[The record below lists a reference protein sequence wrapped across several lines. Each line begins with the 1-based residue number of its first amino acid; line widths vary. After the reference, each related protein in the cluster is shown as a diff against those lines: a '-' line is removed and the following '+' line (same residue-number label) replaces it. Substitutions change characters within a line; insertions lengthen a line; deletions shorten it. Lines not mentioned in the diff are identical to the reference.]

1 MCDLLLVTL
10 TPTQP
15 LAAQERTGMDDQA
28 RVIGRR
34 VRYWRTRRNLD
45 RQRFAD
51 MVGRSTSWV
60 DKIEKGERTLLRLP
74 MLERVA
80 EALSIDPTALTDSSA
95 AQRAADCVDAV
106 EVQAIRAALGRY
118 PSVAAPESNWRCTTL
133 NTVTG
138 QLVYVE
144 HAWSLSHFT
153 VVSQHLPRLLGDAQ
167 AVVLT
172 ASAADQVAA
181 HRALVVAYRLAS
193 SMLLKFNANDIAWLA
208 ADRAMQT
215 ALAVDDTVALARAT
229 RSVAR
234 AMSSSGRRTDA
245 VAVLMG
251 MADRMRPQLPAREHE
266 LRSLYGMLF
275 LAASIAA
282 ARQDDA
288 ALAFAMHQEAE
299 AAADRMGPRHDT
311 HQTSFGRA
319 NVAVHRVAALVRLH
333 EGGRALEYAQG
344 IDTALLGALPPERK
358 ANYLLDIAQALVEM
372 GRYSDAVRTLGEAEH
387 VAAEEVRCRPLAHG
401 LLRSL
406 VDTTS
411 GESSRL
417 VRQMAIRAGLPA

>member
-1 MCDLLLVTL
+1 
-10 TPTQP
+10 
-15 LAAQERTGMDDQA
+15 
-28 RVIGRR
+28 
-34 VRYWRTRRNLD
+34 
-45 RQRFAD
+45 
-51 MVGRSTSWV
+51 
-60 DKIEKGERTLLRLP
+60 LP
-74 MLERVA
+74 RKQGTVEYFCW
-80 EALSIDPTALTDSSA
+80 SS
-95 AQRAADCVDAV
+95 
-106 EVQAIRAALGRY
+106 
-118 PSVAAPESNWRCTTL
+118 
-133 NTVTG
+133 
-138 QLVYVE
+138 
-144 HAWSLSHFT
+144 SHFT
-153 VVSQHLPRLLGDAQ
+153 VVSQHLPRLLGNAQ
-167 AVVLT
+167 IVVLT
-172 ASAADQVAA
+172 TSAADQVAA
-181 HRALVVAYRLAS
+181 HRALVGAYRLAS

-208 ADRAMQT
+208 ADRAMQV

-234 AMSSSGRRTDA
+234 AMSSSGQRTEA

-251 MADRMRPQLPAREHE
+251 MADRMRPQLPAWEHA

-344 IDTALLGALPPERK
+344 IDMALVGTLPPERK
-358 ANYLLDIAQALVEM
+358 ANYLLDLTQALVQV

-406 VDTTS
+406 LDTTS
-411 GESSRL
+411 GEPGRL
-417 VRQMAIRAGLPA
+417 VRQMAIRAGLTA

>member
-1 MCDLLLVTL
+1 
-10 TPTQP
+10 
-15 LAAQERTGMDDQA
+15 MDDQA

-106 EVQAIRAALGRY
+106 EVQAVRAALGRY
-118 PSVAAPESNWRCTTL
+118 PSVAASGSDRRCTTL

-208 ADRAMQT
+208 GDRAMQT

-251 MADRMRPQLPAREHE
+251 MADRMWPQLPAREHE

>member
-1 MCDLLLVTL
+1 
-10 TPTQP
+10 
-15 LAAQERTGMDDQA
+15 MDDQA
-28 RVIGRR
+28 RAIGRR
-34 VRYWRTRRNLD
+34 VRYWRKRRNLD

-51 MVGRSTSWV
+51 MVGRSMSWV
-60 DKIEKGERTLLRLP
+60 DKIERGERSLVRLP

-80 EALSIDPTALTDSSA
+80 DALSIDPSALTDSSA
-95 AQRAADCVDAV
+95 AQRAADCVDSV

-118 PSVAAPESNWRCTTL
+118 PSVRCTGYDRRSATL

-138 QLVYVE
+138 QVAYVE
-144 HAWSLSHFT
+144 HAWSSSHFT
-153 VVSQHLPRLLGDAQ
+153 VVSQHLPRLLDDAQ

-172 ASAADQVAA
+172 TSAADQITA

-208 ADRAMQT
+208 ADRAIQI

-234 AMSSSGRRTDA
+234 AMTSSGQRTDA
-245 VAVLMG
+245 LAVLMG
-251 MADRMRPQLPAREHE
+251 MTDRMRPQLPAREQE

-282 ARQDDA
+282 ARHDDA
-288 ALAFAMHQEAE
+288 ALAFAMHQEAQ

-311 HQTSFGRA
+311 HQTSFGQA

-344 IDTALLGALPPERK
+344 IDTALVGTLPPERK
-358 ANYLLDIAQALVEM
+358 ANYLLDLAQALVHV

-387 VAAEEVRCRPLAHG
+387 VAAQEVRCRPLAHG

-406 VDTTS
+406 LDTTS
-411 GESSRL
+411 GESGRL

>member
-1 MCDLLLVTL
+1 
-10 TPTQP
+10 
-15 LAAQERTGMDDQA
+15 MDDQA
-28 RVIGRR
+28 RAIGRR
-34 VRYWRTRRNLD
+34 VRYWRKRRNLD

-60 DKIEKGERTLLRLP
+60 DKIEKGERALLRLP

-95 AQRAADCVDAV
+95 AQRAADCTDAV

-118 PSVAAPESNWRCTTL
+118 PSVAAPDTDRHSATL
-133 NTVTG
+133 NTVAG
-138 QLVYVE
+138 QLAYVE
-144 HAWSLSHFT
+144 HAWSSSHFT

-172 ASAADQVAA
+172 TSVGDQVAA

-193 SMLLKFNANDIAWLA
+193 SMLLKFNANANDIAWLA
-208 ADRAMQT
+208 ADRAMHM

-234 AMSSSGRRTDA
+234 AMSSSGQRTDA
-245 VAVLMG
+245 VAVLLG
-251 MADRMRPQLPAREHE
+251 MADRMRPQLAAREHE

-299 AAADRMGPRHDT
+299 AAAGRMGPRHDT
-311 HQTSFGRA
+311 HQTSFGPA

-344 IDTALLGALPPERK
+344 IDTALLGTLPPERK
-358 ANYLLDIAQALVEM
+358 ANYLLDLAQALVQV

-387 VAAEEVRCRPLAHG
+387 VAAEEVRCRPLAHS

-406 VDTTS
+406 LDTTS
-411 GESSRL
+411 GESGRL
-417 VRQMAIRAGLPA
+417 VCQMAIRAGLTA

>member
-1 MCDLLLVTL
+1 
-10 TPTQP
+10 
-15 LAAQERTGMDDQA
+15 MDDQA
-28 RVIGRR
+28 LAIGRR
-34 VRYWRTRRNLD
+34 VRYWRKRRNLD

-51 MVGRSTSWV
+51 MVGRSVSWV
-60 DKIEKGERTLLRLP
+60 DKIERGERSLLRLP

-80 EALSIDPTALTDSSA
+80 ETLGIDPAALTDSSA
-95 AQRAADCVDAV
+95 AQRAADCTDAG

-118 PSVAAPESNWRCTTL
+118 PSVVARDTDRHSATL
-133 NTVTG
+133 NTVVR
-138 QLVYVE
+138 QLAYVE
-144 HAWSLSHFT
+144 HAWSSSHLT

-167 AVVLT
+167 VVVLT
-172 ASAADQVAA
+172 TSAADQVAA
-181 HRALVVAYRLAS
+181 HRALVTAYRLAS

-208 ADRAMQT
+208 ADRAMHA

-234 AMSSSGRRTDA
+234 AMSSSGQRTDA

-251 MADRMRPQLPAREHE
+251 MADRMRPQLAAREHE

-275 LAASIAA
+275 LAASITA
-282 ARQDDA
+282 ARHDDA
-288 ALAFAMHQEAE
+288 ALALAMHQEAE

-333 EGGRALEYAQG
+333 EGGRALEYARG
-344 IDTALLGALPPERK
+344 IDTALLGTLPPERK
-358 ANYLLDIAQALVEM
+358 ANYLLDQAQALVQV
-372 GRYSDAVRTLGEAEH
+372 GRYADAVRTLGEAEH

-401 LLRSL
+401 LLCSL
-406 VDTTS
+406 LDITS
-411 GESSRL
+411 GESGRL
-417 VRQMAIRAGLPA
+417 ARQMAIRAGLTA